1 MMGMKAFIAEVYF
14 PLFSLKKPLA
24 FQVADTNLLPSPSSL
39 RGALAKVL
47 AYFYSDNFSGGD
59 PQEQIEEWMKSIEE
73 IVPYTTSKPEASII
87 KGSVLLSRLRTLEQR
102 GREDPRDAMRRGI
115 TFIPKLKACFIVDE
129 NKATNHLGNDALEK
143 IKRAIYAIDRI
154 GDTESLVCVSKVIGP
169 LDIMQLS
176 SVGEVNTITNIDFAG
191 TLDSPVID
199 NMDFCFAYEA
209 TGRKYKKPR
218 YSRTH
223 FLPLTAEKVGKFVIY
238 KPATYRVKVRKGSIY
253 QIDDLKVV
261 IG

>member
-1 MMGMKAFIAEVYF
+1 MSMKAFIAEAYF

-47 AYFYSDNFSGGD
+47 AYFYPDDFSGGD
-59 PQEQIEEWMKSIEE
+59 PQEQIEKWMKKIEE
-73 IVPYTTSKPEASII
+73 IVPYTTAKPESPVI

-115 TFIPKLKACFIVDE
+115 TFLSKLKICFIVDE
-129 NKATNHLGNDALEK
+129 NKATSYLGKDALEN
-143 IKRAIYAIDRI
+143 IRRAIFAIDRI
-154 GDTESLVCVSKVIGP
+154 GDTESLVCITKVIGP
-169 LDIMQLS
+169 KDLIPLS
-176 SVGEVNTITNIDFAG
+176 STGEVNTITNIDFAG
-191 TLDSPVID
+191 ALDSPVID
-199 NMDFCFAYEA
+199 NMDFRFAYEA
-209 TGRKYKKPR
+209 TGKEVKKPR

-223 FLPLTAEKVGKFVIY
+223 FLPFSTKKINKFTAY
-238 KPATYRVKVRKGSIY
+238 TPAEYRVKVRKGTIY
-253 QIDDLKVV
+253 QVDDLKVV